1 MLLSTL
7 IKKLK
12 IVNLDGNLINVNDIV
27 SVEFTNDHVVTI
39 EEVSGEVEVNDK
51 MVDVGTRDF
60 LLTSK
65 ESFNTSEKLAI
76 VTRDGLKYQIGVT
89 DPIPIVAPQYPAS
102 QYHPGSESYTRD
114 YMLIGDYYMAREY
127 WSLAKFALSSG
138 YRTALSVAAALLLYW
153 ATMSL
158 IGEKVRVVGILAATV
173 NLFVVAY
180 LLVQLLKLRAGCRW
194 GVLIVLA
201 VDVVAATAVAW
212 YSFFADRR
220 KRYIKI
226 PTGKK

>member
-65 ESFNTSEKLAI
+65 ESFNTSEKSCY
-76 VTRDGLKYQIGVT
+76 RYPRWPQI
-89 DPIPIVAPQYPAS
+89 S
-102 QYHPGSESYTRD
+102 
-114 YMLIGDYYMAREY
+114 
-127 WSLAKFALSSG
+127 
-138 YRTALSVAAALLLYW
+138 
-153 ATMSL
+153 
-158 IGEKVRVVGILAATV
+158 
-173 NLFVVAY
+173 
-180 LLVQLLKLRAGCRW
+180 
-194 GVLIVLA
+194 
-201 VDVVAATAVAW
+201 
-212 YSFFADRR
+212 DRCH
-220 KRYIKI
+220 
-226 PTGKK
+226 